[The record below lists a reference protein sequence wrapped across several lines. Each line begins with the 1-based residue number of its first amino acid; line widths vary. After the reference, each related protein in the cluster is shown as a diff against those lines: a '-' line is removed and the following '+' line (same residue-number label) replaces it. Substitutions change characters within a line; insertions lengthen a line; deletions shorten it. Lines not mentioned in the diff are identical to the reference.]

1 VTFHVRTCGP
11 GDEDAL
17 ALVGRSTFLE
27 AFAGVLS
34 GEDILLHCAKQHA
47 AEVYKGWLTDAR
59 ARAWLAEIE
68 PGNAPVGYLVVAPAS
83 LPLPDLREDDLE
95 VKRIYLLHRVQG
107 TGLGKRLM
115 RDAVDYAEQSG
126 SRRLLLGVYGGN
138 DRAIAFYERFG
149 FTRAGTR
156 RFRVGNNDY
165 DDLILGLNIG

>member
-1 VTFHVRTCGP
+1 VKFHVRTCGP
-11 GDEDAL
+11 GDEHAL
-17 ALVGRSTFLE
+17 ALVGQSTFLD

-47 AEVYKGWLTDAR
+47 PEVYKAWLDETR
-59 ARAWLAEIE
+59 VRVWLAEAE
-68 PGNAPVGYLVVAPAS
+68 PGHAPVGYLVVAPAS
-83 LPLPDLREDDLE
+83 LPLPDLRDDDVE

-107 TGLGKRLM
+107 TGLGRRLM
-115 RDAVDYAEQSG
+115 QDAVEYAEQSG

-138 DRAIAFYERFG
+138 DRAIAFYERLG
-149 FTRAGTR
+149 FARVGTR